1 MESAG
6 LSLRKV
12 VYRPWRHSGCM
23 KRTPKHGA
31 TRKPLRPKGSA
42 RVIEESTAPPPVDS
56 AADPGLLERPD
67 GWYWTSEHHQ
77 EFGPFESRASALADR
92 DRFDRQGLDAPETV
106 QEAESEIGI
115 ADWIDGET
123 GEPAEGQSPPHVEE

>member
-1 MESAG
+1 
-6 LSLRKV
+6 
-12 VYRPWRHSGCM
+12 M

-77 EFGPFESRASALADR
+77 EFGPFASRASALADR